1 MRILLLHTS
10 FTFICKYYK
19 TIGYIPFQICI
30 QHKNLQAINWW
41 QIHYDFFYMLQS
53 NNDNG
58 TGYLIDSKLFKLYE
72 RGNCSVIYSLI
83 SQKKCMNG
91 FTWPY

>member
-1 MRILLLHTS
+1 
-10 FTFICKYYK
+10 
-19 TIGYIPFQICI
+19 
-30 QHKNLQAINWW
+30 
-41 QIHYDFFYMLQS
+41 MLQS

-83 SQKKCMNG
+83 SQKKMLEW
-91 FTWPY
+91 FHVTILTLLKEASLIQSHVKL